1 MREEG
6 AMSASMIST
15 TLTAGR
21 VDATMR
27 SAAMGFSSPGPT
39 TLFCLSPRL
48 LHASA
53 LATPDPAT
61 ITNPVG
67 QGNESLLLP
76 SKRDSHFKFL
86 NKARFLLEAMLND
99 KISARETKDA
109 ERDRPRGGAFH
120 AGDGSSNDERPR
132 LVNTMQGKLKVRT
145 LLEAAQEV
153 KSQLSS
159 SLLANMGHGE
169 AETRMCAESVHDRAW
184 ERELEE
190 MRRERAQERK
200 ERAEER
206 EALEAVYAWVKR
218 ADESWSHHCERI
230 SDQVRLAPW
239 PCTRRWGDLHT
250 AQESG
255 RPFTPCPHAL
265 FGR

>member
-1 MREEG
+1 
-6 AMSASMIST
+6 MIST
-15 TLTAGR
+15 TVTAGR

-39 TLFCLSPRL
+39 QFCLSPRGR

-86 NKARFLLEAMLND
+86 NKARSLLEAILND
-99 KISARETKDA
+99 KISVRETKDA
-109 ERDRPRGGAFH
+109 EKDRSRGGAFY
-120 AGDGSSNDERPR
+120 AGDGSTNDERPR
-132 LVNTMQGKLKVRT
+132 LVNTMQDKLKVRT

-153 KSQLSS
+153 QSQLSS
-159 SLLANMGHGE
+159 SLLANSGHGE
-169 AETRMCAESVHDRAW
+169 AETIKYAESVHDQGW

-190 MRRERAQERK
+190 MRREREQERK

-206 EALEAVYAWVKR
+206 EALEAIYAWVKR
-218 ADESWSHHCERI
+218 ADESWTHYCESISH
-230 SDQVRLAPW
+230 QVRLHIAS
-239 PCTRRWGDLHT
+239 TTKL
-250 AQESG
+250 
-255 RPFTPCPHAL
+255 
-265 FGR
+265 

>member
-15 TLTAGR
+15 TSTAGR
-21 VDATMR
+21 VDATVR
-27 SAAMGFSSPGPT
+27 TAAMEFSSPWPT
-39 TLFCLSPRL
+39 TLFCLSPRGR

-76 SKRDSHFKFL
+76 SKRHSHFKFL
-86 NKARFLLEAMLND
+86 NKARFLLEAMLNN
-99 KISARETKDA
+99 KIGARETKDA
-109 ERDRPRGGAFH
+109 EGDRPRGGAFH
-120 AGDGSSNDERPR
+120 AGDGSSNDKRPR
-132 LVNTMQGKLKVRT
+132 LVNTMQDKLKVRT

-153 KSQLSS
+153 QSQLSS

-169 AETRMCAESVHDRAW
+169 AETLKYAESVHDRGW

-190 MRRERAQERK
+190 MRRERAQERN

-218 ADESWSHHCERI
+218 ADESWSHHCEKI
-230 SDQVRLAPW
+230 SDQVRLHIAS
-239 PCTRRWGDLHT
+239 TTKL
-250 AQESG
+250 
-255 RPFTPCPHAL
+255 
-265 FGR
+265 